1 MAPRKRS
8 RLASGL
14 ENGEEITEVIE
25 ARASMAND
33 TQPRKKVRYSA
44 GRSAEASGSRAADAE
59 QDDVSS
65 SSGSDS
71 ENGNGDD
78 DDDDL
83 PASPPQTQYE
93 LMRDNGFRH
102 LENTDWDDQQA
113 TQKLKRRTTTQTF
126 DNMVA
131 ESGIIESITCFNF
144 MCHERLHVELGPL
157 INFIVGE
164 NGSGK
169 SAVLTALTLCLG
181 GKASDT
187 NRGGSLK
194 SFVKE
199 GREHGS
205 LVVKIKNAG
214 SDAYQP
220 DTYGSSITV
229 ERHFTKSGASGF
241 KIKNEQGKVVSV
253 KKQEVEEISEWYALQ
268 IGNPLTVLSQ
278 DNARQFLNA
287 ASPAQKYKYFVS
299 GVQLEQLD
307 NDYKMS
313 QDTLDKTLIL
323 RDDLD
328 EKIDVVKKEMD
339 DAQRLAEIAQKNQG
353 LREKARHYRNQLV
366 WSQVVERERELEQR
380 NADIARRDKE
390 LVDWERDTVKAS
402 AKLDEA
408 DERLA
413 RAQEARETLNN
424 EEETFEEKMSAAE
437 IAWNDAKRKQTE
449 LQREERDAH
458 MRLKT
463 LRTDIQSCENKIK
476 EEENRLDGSTGSARV
491 QKDQELS
498 EAQAKEKNINEQI
511 AEAKA
516 KTPALKNKI
525 DKAKEAC
532 EHADRIVQDKRK
544 EVVMAQK
551 GVRELEQ
558 SSGSAFDG
566 YDQEL
571 LNLARQVEKD
581 SGFESKPLGP
591 LGTHITL
598 RKPEWSA
605 LLEKTLGETLNAFVV
620 KSKRDHSRLSNLIQR
635 LGLKRQPP
643 IYIAYG
649 GSIDTRAQEPDAE
662 FDTILRV
669 LEFDH
674 DLIRTQLVINN
685 QIEKVILIKER
696 LEAERVMID
705 NDGPPRNVTACL
717 CFHDGK
723 GKRGHGLRITNRS
736 GNISTSPVTPSNLRP
751 RMRSDS
757 AQRLVVQKENLRQLG
772 LEVKEL
778 MTEERQARQR
788 LEDYKSE
795 LASHRSEVS
804 NLESD
809 YRRVQADIQRISLD
823 LDAFEGVDGRLVAL
837 REEREAKRT
846 EEEQLGLQYGNLRL
860 EKRDLSQKA
869 EEAKARLDAEK
880 DVRKDHQSRVAK
892 ADDKVKKYEAM
903 RKITVAEKNAAFE
916 RLDIERHERKRA
928 EMRRDQKVAEVADF
942 IQQAQQ
948 ASPDRVHIPEDE
960 TYESLEIKYQRV
972 CEQLAQREARQGAT
986 DQQIYDRAIE
996 ARTRYED
1003 VMKKTRDVD
1012 ETISSLKQAIEH
1024 RLHLWRQF
1032 QRQISAR
1039 IRIQFSYLL
1048 SERGFR
1054 GKIDLDHKARRV
1066 NIQIE
1071 PDKTRKHSSGR
1082 NTKTLSGGEKS
1093 FSSICM
1099 LLSVW
1104 EAIGSPIR
1112 CLDEFD
1118 VFMDNVN
1125 RAISTNMLVDTARR
1139 SVSRQYILI
1148 TPNAIEGRAKLD
1160 KDVKIIRLTDP
1171 RQRTL
1176 I

>member
-1 MAPRKRS
+1 MPPSKRS
-8 RLASGL
+8 RMASGQRDDDS
-14 ENGEEITEVIE
+14 VE
-25 ARASMAND
+25 AQASMAND
-33 TQPRKKVRYSA
+33 VQPRKRVRLSA
-44 GRSAEASGSRAADAE
+44 GEAEASSSRAAAE
-59 QDDVSS
+59 TKRDESS
-65 SSGSDS
+65 SESESENSDS
-71 ENGNGDD
+71 EDD
-78 DDDDL
+78 DV

-93 LMRDNGFRH
+93 MMRDNGFRH
-102 LENTDWDDQQA
+102 LANTDWDDQQA
-113 TQKLKRRTTTQTF
+113 TQKIKRRTTSQTF

-131 ESGIIESITCFNF
+131 ESGIIESITCYNF

-220 DTYGSSITV
+220 DIYGPSITV
-229 ERHFTKSGASGF
+229 ERHFSKNGASGF
-241 KIKNEQGKVVSV
+241 KIKTAEGKVVST

-278 DNARQFLNA
+278 DNARQFLNS

-328 EKIDVVKKEMD
+328 EKIAHVKKAMD

-353 LREKARHYRNQLV
+353 LREKARLYRNQLV

-380 NADIARRDKE
+380 NADLVRRDRE
-390 LVDWERDTVKAS
+390 LLAWQADCEQATKVLEET
-402 AKLDEA
+402 DEM
-408 DERLA
+408 LA
-413 RAQEARETLNN
+413 RAQEAREALAA
-424 EEETFEEKMSAAE
+424 EENTFEERVQEAE
-437 IAWNDAKRKQTE
+437 VAWREAKQRQME
-449 LQREERDAH
+449 LQGEERDAH
-458 MRLKT
+458 LRLKT
-463 LRTDIQSCENKIK
+463 LRTDIQSCESKIK
-476 EEENRLDGSTGSARV
+476 EEENRLNGSSASARAV
-491 QKDQELS
+491 KDQELS
-498 EAQAKEKNINEQI
+498 EANAQDKRLGEQI
-511 AEAKA
+511 DEAKSKTQSFKDKAAEAKE
-516 KTPALKNKI
+516 ALRR
-525 DKAKEAC
+525 
-532 EHADRIVQDKRK
+532 ADQFLQKK
-544 EVVMAQK
+544 KQEEVVAKK

-566 YDQEL
+566 FDADLIKLSKAIE
-571 LNLARQVEKD
+571 REG
-581 SGFESKPLGP
+581 GFESKPVGP
-591 LGTHITL
+591 IGLHVTL
-598 RKPEWSA
+598 RKPEWSSI
-605 LLEKTLGETLNAFVV
+605 LEKTFGDVLNAFVV
-620 KSKRDHSRLSNLIQR
+620 KSKRDQSKLSSMIQR
-635 LGLKRQPP
+635 MGLKKQPP

-649 GSIDTRAQEPDAE
+649 GTIDTSSQEPDE
-662 FDTILRV
+662 KFDTILRV
-669 LEFDH
+669 LDFDD
-674 DLIRTQLVINN
+674 DLVRSQLVINN
-685 QIEKVILIKER
+685 QIEKIILVKER

-705 NDGPPRNVTACL
+705 NDGPPRNVAACI
-717 CFHDGK
+717 CFHDGR
-723 GKRGHGLRITNRS
+723 GKRGHGLRITNRF
-736 GNISTSPVTPSNLRP
+736 GTIGTSPVTPSGMHP
-751 RMRSDS
+751 RMQSDS
-757 AQRLVVQKENLRQLG
+757 AQRLLVAKENLRQLG
-772 LEVKEL
+772 LELKEL
-778 MTEERQARQR
+778 TNEERQARQR
-788 LEDYKSE
+788 LS
-795 LASHRSEVS
+795 SC
-804 NLESD
+804 ESD
-809 YRRVQADIQRISLD
+809 LSSHYSAIKQWENDRRRIQADIQRITEE

-837 REEREAKRT
+837 REEREAKRL
-846 EEEQLGLQYGNLRL
+846 EEEQLGLQYGNLKL
-860 EKRDLSQKA
+860 EKRELSKKTD
-869 EEAKARLDAEK
+869 EARARLDAEK
-880 DVRKDHQSRVAK
+880 DVSKDHESRVAK
-892 ADDKVKKYEAM
+892 ADGKIKKLEGVRKVK
-903 RKITVAEKNAAFE
+903 VSEKNAAFE
-916 RLDIERHERKRA
+916 KLDIERQERRRA
-928 EMRRDQKVAEVADF
+928 EAKRDQKVAEVADF
-942 IQQAQQ
+942 IRQAEQ

-996 ARTRYED
+996 ARTQYED

-1012 ETISSLKQAIEH
+1012 ETIASLKQAIEH

-1039 IRIQFSYLL
+1039 IRIQFTYLL

-1054 GKIDLDHKARRV
+1054 GNIDLDHRARRV
-1066 NIQIE
+1066 NINIE
-1071 PDKTRKHSSGR
+1071 PDKTRKSSSGR

-1125 RAISTNMLVDTARR
+1125 RAISTNMLVDAARR

-1148 TPNAIEGRAKLD
+1148 TPNAIEGRARLD

-1176 I
+1176 V

>member
-1 MAPRKRS
+1 MAPPKR
-8 RLASGL
+8 RRRASHGQ
-14 ENGEEITEVIE
+14 EQDDVVEVRE

-33 TQPRKKVRYSA
+33 MQPRKRVRLSLGGA
-44 GRSAEASGSRAADAE
+44 AEASSSRAASTR
-59 QDDVSS
+59 QDDNSS
-65 SSGSDS
+65 SSES
-71 ENGNGDD
+71 ENADEDD
-78 DDDDL
+78 DDA

-102 LENTDWDDQQA
+102 LENIDWDDQQA
-113 TQKLKRRTTTQTF
+113 TQKLMRRTTTQTF

-131 ESGIIESITCFNF
+131 ESGIIESITCYNF

-220 DTYGSSITV
+220 DTYGSSIIV
-229 ERHFTKSGASGF
+229 ERHFSRSGSSGF
-241 KIKNEQGKVVSV
+241 KIKTEQGKVVST

-287 ASPAQKYKYFVS
+287 ATPAQKYKYFVS

-328 EKIDVVKKEMD
+328 ETIAQVKKDMD

-380 NADIARRDKE
+380 NADLTRRDEE
-390 LVDWERDTVKAS
+390 LITWQRDCDKATDTL
-402 AKLDEA
+402 AEYDEK
-408 DERLA
+408 LA
-413 RAQEARETLNN
+413 RVQEAREALNN
-424 EEETFEEKMSAAE
+424 EENTFEERMLEAE
-437 IAWNDAKRKQTE
+437 TAWNDAKRKQTE

-458 MRLKT
+458 TRLKN
-463 LRTDIQSCENKIK
+463 LRTDIQLCESKIK
-476 EEENRLDGSTGSARV
+476 EEETRLDGATGSVRA

-498 EAQAKEKNINEQI
+498 EAQAQEKLINEQI
-511 AEAKA
+511 AKAKA
-516 KTPALKNKI
+516 KMPTLYEKI
-525 DKAKEAC
+525 TEAKEAAKR
-532 EHADRIVQDKRK
+532 ADHFLQQKKK
-544 EVVMAQK
+544 EVVVAQK
-551 GVRELEQ
+551 GVKDLEQ

-566 YDQEL
+566 YEQDL
-571 LNLARQVEKD
+571 INLSKAVEKD
-581 SGFESKPLGP
+581 GGFESKPLGP
-591 LGTHITL
+591 LGVHITL
-598 RKPEWSA
+598 RKPEWSS
-605 LLEKTLGETLNAFVV
+605 LLEKTLGDTLNAFVV
-620 KSKRDHSRLSNLIQR
+620 KSKRDHSRLSSLIQKM
-635 LGLKRQPP
+635 GLKKQPP
-643 IYIAYG
+643 IYIAYA
-649 GSIDTRAQEPDAE
+649 STIDTRAQEPDSA

-669 LEFDH
+669 LEFDNE
-674 DLIRTQLVINN
+674 LVRSQLVINH

-705 NDGPPRNVTACL
+705 NDGPPRNVVACI

-736 GNISTSPVTPSNLRP
+736 GTIGTSPITPSGYRP

-757 AQRLVVQKENLRQLG
+757 AQRLLVQKENLRQLG
-772 LEVKEL
+772 LEVKDL
-778 MTEERQARQR
+778 MSEERQARQQR
-788 LEDYKSE
+788 DECESD
-795 LASHRSEVS
+795 LASQQNTVKDLEKDHR
-804 NLESD
+804 
-809 YRRVQADIQRISLD
+809 RIQAEIQRISLD

-880 DVRKDHQSRVAK
+880 EVRKDHQSRVAK
-892 ADDKVKKYEAM
+892 ADDKVKKHEAM
-903 RKITVAEKNAAFE
+903 RKIAVAQKNAAFE
-916 RLDIERHERKRA
+916 RLDIEKAERRRA
-928 EMRRDQKVAEVADF
+928 ETKRDQKVAEVADF

-996 ARTRYED
+996 ARARHED

-1054 GKIDLDHKARRV
+1054 GKIDLDHRARRV

-1071 PDKTRKHSSGR
+1071 PDKTRKNSSGR

-1125 RAISTNMLVDTARR
+1125 RAISTNMLVDAARR

-1148 TPNAIEGRAKLD
+1148 TPNAIEGRARLD

>member
-1 MAPRKRS
+1 MAPLKRS
-8 RLASGL
+8 RRASGQQE
-14 ENGEEITEVIE
+14 ENTGVSE
-25 ARASMAND
+25 ARASMANGV
-33 TQPRKKVRYSA
+33 QPRKRVRLSVGEA
-44 GRSAEASGSRAADAE
+44 AEASSSRAAEARRND
-59 QDDVSS
+59 SS
-65 SSGSDS
+65 SES
-71 ENGNGDD
+71 ENGDGDD
-78 DDDDL
+78 DDDGA

-102 LENTDWDDQQA
+102 LKNTDWDDQQA
-113 TQKLKRRTTTQTF
+113 TQKLMRRTTTQTF
-126 DNMVA
+126 DNNMVA
-131 ESGIIESITCFNF
+131 ESGIIESITCNNF
-144 MCHERLHVELGPL
+144 MCHERLYVELGPL

-199 GREHGS
+199 GREQGS

-220 DTYGSSITV
+220 DIYGSSITV
-229 ERHFTKSGASGF
+229 ERHFSKSGTSGF
-241 KIKNEQGKVVSV
+241 RIKTEQGKVVST
-253 KKQEVEEISEWYALQ
+253 KKQEVDEISEWYALQ

-287 ASPAQKYKYFVS
+287 ATPAQKYKYFVS

-323 RDDLD
+323 REDLD
-328 EKIDVVKKEMD
+328 EKIAHVKKEMD

-380 NADIARRDKE
+380 NDDLIRRDEE
-390 LVDWERDTVKAS
+390 LITWEADCEKMTNTLA
-402 AKLDEA
+402 EA
-408 DERLA
+408 DEKLA
-413 RAQEARETLNN
+413 RVQEAREALGN
-424 EEETFEEKMSAAE
+424 EETTFEEKMLEAE
-437 IAWNDAKRKQTE
+437 AAWNDAKRKQTE

-458 MRLKT
+458 MRLRT
-463 LRTDIQSCENKIK
+463 LRTDIQSCESKIK
-476 EEENRLDGSTGSARV
+476 EEENRLDGSSGSARA

-498 EAQAKEKNINEQI
+498 EAHAQEKRVNEQI
-511 AEAKA
+511 SEAKA
-516 KTPALKNKI
+516 RTPMYYEKI
-525 DKAKEAC
+525 TAAKEAAKR
-532 EHADRIVQDKRK
+532 ADQFLQQKKK
-544 EVVMAQK
+544 EVVMAQR
-551 GVRELEQ
+551 GVRDLEQ
-558 SSGSAFDG
+558 SSGSALDGFDP
-566 YDQEL
+566 DL
-571 LNLARQVEKD
+571 IKLSRAIEKE

-591 LGTHITL
+591 LGIHVTL
-598 RKPEWSA
+598 QNPEWSGI
-605 LLEKTLGETLNAFVV
+605 LEKTFGENLNAFVV
-620 KSKRDHSRLSNLIQR
+620 KSKRDQSKLSSLIQR
-635 LGLKRQPP
+635 MGLRKQPP

-649 GSIDTRAQEPDAE
+649 GTIDTSAQEPDAK

-669 LEFDH
+669 LAFDNE
-674 DLIRTQLVINN
+674 LVRSQLVINN
-685 QIEKVILIKER
+685 QIEKIILVKDR

-705 NDGPPRNVTACL
+705 NEGPPRNVVACI

-723 GKRGHGLRITNRS
+723 GKRGHGLRITNRF
-736 GNISTSPVTPSNLRP
+736 GTIGTSPVTPTNLAP
-751 RMRSDS
+751 RMQSDS

-772 LEVKEL
+772 LEVKDS
-778 MTEERQARQR
+778 MTEERQARQQ
-788 LEDYKSE
+788 LDGCEANLKSHQTA
-795 LASHRSEVS
+795 LKD
-804 NLESD
+804 LESD
-809 YRRVQADIQRISLD
+809 YRRIQADIQRISLD

-837 REEREAKRT
+837 REEREAKRI
-846 EEEQLGLQYGNLRL
+846 EEEQLGLQYGNLKL
-860 EKRDLSQKA
+860 EKRELSKKA
-869 EEAKARLDAEK
+869 EEARARLDAEK

-892 ADDKVKKYEAM
+892 ADDKVKKHEAF
-903 RKITVAEKNAAFE
+903 RKIALAQKNAAFE
-916 RLDIERHERKRA
+916 RHDIEKSERRRA
-928 EMRRDQKVAEVADF
+928 EAKRDQKIAEVADF

-948 ASPDRVHIPEDE
+948 ASPDRVHIPEGE

-986 DQQIYDRAIE
+986 DQQIYDRAVE

-1012 ETISSLKQAIEH
+1012 DTITSLKQAIEH

-1054 GKIDLDHKARRV
+1054 GKIDIDHRARQV
-1066 NIQIE
+1066 NLQIE
-1071 PDKTRKHSSGR
+1071 PDKTRKSSSGR

-1125 RAISTNMLVDTARR
+1125 RAISTNMLVDAARR

-1148 TPNAIEGRAKLD
+1148 TPNAIEGRATLD

>member
-1 MAPRKRS
+1 MAPLKRS
-8 RLASGL
+8 RRASGQQD
-14 ENGEEITEVIE
+14 EITGITE
-25 ARASMAND
+25 ARASMANGM
-33 TQPRKKVRYSA
+33 QPRKRVRLSA
-44 GRSAEASGSRAADAE
+44 DDRAEGSSSRAAE
-59 QDDVSS
+59 TRRDDGSS
-65 SSGSDS
+65 SSES
-71 ENGNGDD
+71 ENDDGDD
-78 DDDDL
+78 DDD
-83 PASPPQTQYE
+83 
-93 LMRDNGFRH
+93 H
-102 LENTDWDDQQA
+102 TDWDDQQA
-113 TQKLKRRTTTQTF
+113 TQKLMRRTTTQTLEN
-126 DNMVA
+126 NMVA
-131 ESGIIESITCFNF
+131 ESGIIESITCYNF

-199 GREHGS
+199 GREQGS

-214 SDAYQP
+214 TDAYQP
-220 DTYGSSITV
+220 DIYGPSITV
-229 ERHFTKSGASGF
+229 ERHFSKSGSSGF
-241 KIKNEQGKVVSV
+241 KIKTDQGKVVST
-253 KKQEVEEISEWYALQ
+253 KKQEVDEISEWYALQ

-287 ASPAQKYKYFVS
+287 ATPAQKYKYFVS

-323 RDDLD
+323 REDLN
-328 EKIDVVKKEMD
+328 EKIGHVKKEMD

-380 NADIARRDKE
+380 NADLNRRDEE
-390 LVDWERDTVKAS
+390 LISW
-402 AKLDEA
+402 EA
-408 DERLA
+408 DCEKATEALAKEEEKLA
-413 RAQEARETLNN
+413 RVQEAREALGN
-424 EEETFEEKMSAAE
+424 EENTFEETMLEAE
-437 IAWNDAKRKQTE
+437 AAWNDAKRKQTE

-463 LRTDIQSCENKIK
+463 LRTDMQSCESKIK
-476 EEENRLDGSTGSARV
+476 EEEKRLDGASGSARA

-498 EAQAKEKNINEQI
+498 EAQAQEKRINEEI
-511 AEAKA
+511 
-516 KTPALKNKI
+516 T
-525 DKAKEAC
+525 KEA
-532 EHADRIVQDKRK
+532 AKRAGELLQQKKK
-544 EVVMAQK
+544 EVVMAQR
-551 GVRELEQ
+551 GVKDLEQ
-558 SSGSAFDG
+558 SSGSALDG
-566 YDQEL
+566 YDADL
-571 LNLARQVEKD
+571 IRLAKAIERET
-581 SGFESKPLGP
+581 GFESKPLGP
-591 LGTHITL
+591 LGTHVTL
-598 RKPEWSA
+598 RKPEWSGI
-605 LLEKTLGETLNAFVV
+605 LEKTFGENLNAFVV
-620 KSKRDHSRLSNLIQR
+620 QSKRDQTKLSNLIQR
-635 LGLKRQPP
+635 MGLRKQPP

-649 GSIDTRAQEPDAE
+649 GTIDTSAQEPDPE

-669 LEFDH
+669 LAFDNE
-674 DLIRTQLVINN
+674 LVRSQLVINN
-685 QIEKVILIKER
+685 QIEKVILVKDR

-705 NDGPPRNVTACL
+705 NNGPPRNVVACI
-717 CFHDGK
+717 CFHDGR
-723 GKRGHGLRITNRS
+723 GKR
-736 GNISTSPVTPSNLRP
+736 TSPVTPTNLAP
-751 RMRSDS
+751 RMQSDS
-757 AQRLVVQKENLRQLG
+757 AQRLLVQKENLRQLG
-772 LEVKEL
+772 LEVKDL
-778 MTEERQARQR
+778 MIEERQARQR
-788 LEDYKSE
+788 LEGCEADLKAHQNK
-795 LASHRSEVS
+795 LKD
-804 NLESD
+804 LESD
-809 YRRVQADIQRISLD
+809 IRRIQADIQRISLD

-837 REEREAKRT
+837 REEREAKQT
-846 EEEQLGLQYGNLRL
+846 EEEQLGLQYGNLKL
-860 EKRDLSQKA
+860 EKRELSKKA

-880 DVRKDHQSRVAK
+880 DIRKDHQSRVAK
-892 ADDKVKKYEAM
+892 AEDKVKKHESF
-903 RKITVAEKNAAFE
+903 RKIAVAQKNAAFE
-916 RLDIERHERKRA
+916 RRDIEINERRRA
-928 EMRRDQKVAEVADF
+928 EAKRDQKIAEVADF
-942 IQQAQQ
+942 IQQAEQV
-948 ASPDRVHIPEDE
+948 SPDRVHIPEDE
-960 TYESLEIKYQRV
+960 TYASLEIKYAKV

-986 DQQIYDRAIE
+986 DQQIYDRAVE

-1012 ETISSLKQAIEH
+1012 DTIASLN
-1024 RLHLWRQF
+1024 
-1032 QRQISAR
+1032 
-1039 IRIQFSYLL
+1039 YLL

-1054 GKIDLDHKARRV
+1054 GKIDIDHRNRKV
-1066 NIQIE
+1066 NLQIE
-1071 PDKTRKHSSGR
+1071 PDKTRKSSSGR

-1125 RAISTNMLVDTARR
+1125 RAISTNMLVDAARR

-1148 TPNAIEGRAKLD
+1148 TPNAIEGRARLD